1 LEKEYYF
8 SVLPS
13 LFAKAK
19 KKEEEKKKKKILE
32 NRKLYWSICRKV
44 FAPTLVK
51 WVG

>member
-19 KKEEEKKKKKILE
+19 KKEEEKKKKILE